1 MSAMSTQD
9 TVYIGCNGHVCAV
22 RIEDGV
28 EVWRA
33 ELKGG
38 FFSVTGHEDVSVLV
52 EGGRVYA
59 GCYGHLFCLDA
70 RTGRQIWHNELD
82 GLGHNEV
89 TLAIPGQSVQF
100 VTRTE
105 SSRE

>member
-1 MSAMSTQD
+1 MGTQD
-9 TVYIGCNGHVCAV
+9 TVYIGCNGHVSAV

-28 EVWRA
+28 EVWRTKL
-33 ELKGG
+33 ERSFL
-38 FFSVTGHEDVSVLV
+38 SVTGDEDVSVLV

-59 GCYGHLFCLDA
+59 GCHGHLFCLDA
-70 RTGRQIWHNELD
+70 RTGRLIWHNELA

-89 TLAIPGQSVQF
+89 TLAMPGQSVQF

>member
-9 TVYIGCNGHVCAV
+9 TVYIGCNGHVSAV

-28 EVWRA
+28 EVWRTK
-33 ELKGG
+33 LDRS

-59 GCYGHLFCLDA
+59 GCHGHLFCLDA
-70 RTGRQIWHNELD
+70 RTGSLIWHNELS

-89 TLAIPGQSVQF
+89 TLAMPGQSVQF
-100 VTRTE
+100 ITRTE
-105 SSRE
+105 PSRE